1 MLIIITLLNSQRTFL
16 KWLHFAIL
24 IGGIATTLLNF
35 IEPNDRV
42 GLISATLFTLTALL
56 ALAYS
61 AGMYTWRVFKL
72 RRRDAGSYHD
82 PYGPTVLCAVL
93 LASVMVN
100 LIMRLR
106 QL

>member
-1 MLIIITLLNSQRTFL
+1 MILFPQRTFL

-42 GLISATLFTLTALL
+42 GLISAGLFTLTALL
-56 ALAYS
+56 AIAYS

-72 RRRDAGSYHD
+72 RRRDASSYHD
-82 PYGPTVLCAVL
+82 PYGPTVLCGVL
-93 LASVMVN
+93 LTSVMVN
-100 LIMRLR
+100 LVMRLK